1 MRKYLSS
8 SIVLLSIAFLLYY
21 LWSKK
26 LLDFSVFKWNW
37 TLLLSFFFL
46 FAGFI
51 GSGLSWWYTLKAH
64 HIHVSPLYGI
74 KTHGLPI
81 FTKYIP
87 GKVMTILGR
96 AALVSNQTKSSVG
109 TLSFIS
115 LKEQLVYLIVGLS
128 ISFIPSI
135 FTYGLSW
142 ITLFLVL
149 TILGLVLI
157 VFNQTTHK
165 ILTLFISKIKKK
177 PIDLPLI
184 SISNGLKLSYFN
196 ILTWLLWTLGFY
208 FFGLSVSDQML
219 WHRAFVFPLGVTYG
233 VLAILMPGGI
243 GVRESIFTG
252 YLTLSGMDLNTA
264 ITISVAS
271 RLWFMSGEVFI
282 FIFSLVIRTKTKH

>member
-1 MRKYLSS
+1 MKKYLSS
-8 SIVLLSIAFLLYY
+8 SIVFISIAFLLYY

-37 TLLLSFFFL
+37 ALLLSFLFL
-46 FAGFI
+46 FVGFLS
-51 GSGLSWWYTLKAH
+51 SGLSWWYALKAH
-64 HIHVSPLYGI
+64 QIHISSIYGI

-96 AALVSNQTKSSVG
+96 ASQVSDKTKTSVG

-128 ISFIPSI
+128 ISFVPSI

-157 VFNQTTHK
+157 VFNRTAHK
-165 ILTLFISKIKKK
+165 VLIYLITKIKKK

-196 ILTWLLWTLGFY
+196 ILTWLLWSFGFY
-208 FFGLSVSDQML
+208 FFGLSVSEQML

-252 YLTLSGMDLNTA
+252 YLTLSGMDMQMA
-264 ITISVAS
+264 VTISVAS

-282 FIFSLVIRTKTKH
+282 FLVSLILPKN

>member
-1 MRKYLSS
+1 
-8 SIVLLSIAFLLYY
+8 
-21 LWSKK
+21 
-26 LLDFSVFKWNW
+26 
-37 TLLLSFFFL
+37 
-46 FAGFI
+46 
-51 GSGLSWWYTLKAH
+51 
-64 HIHVSPLYGI
+64 
-74 KTHGLPI
+74 
-81 FTKYIP
+81 
-87 GKVMTILGR
+87 MTILGR
-96 AALVSNQTKSSVG
+96 ASQVSDKTKTSVG

-128 ISFIPSI
+128 ISFVPSI

-157 VFNQTTHK
+157 VFNRTAHK
-165 ILTLFISKIKKK
+165 VLIYLITKIKKK

-196 ILTWLLWTLGFY
+196 ILTWLLWSFGFY
-208 FFGLSVSDQML
+208 FFGLSVSEQML

-243 GVRESIFTG
+243 GVRESIFTS
-252 YLTLSGMDLNTA
+252 YLTLSGMDMQMA
-264 ITISVAS
+264 VTISVAS

-282 FIFSLVIRTKTKH
+282 FLVSLILPKN